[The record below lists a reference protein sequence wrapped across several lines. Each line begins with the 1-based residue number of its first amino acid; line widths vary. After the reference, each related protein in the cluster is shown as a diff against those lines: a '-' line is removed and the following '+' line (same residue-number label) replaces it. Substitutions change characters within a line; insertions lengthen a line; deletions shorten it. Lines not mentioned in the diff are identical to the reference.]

1 MKRVADKV
9 ALVSGA
15 ASGLGEA
22 ISRLLAQEG
31 ATVVLADIDDAAG
44 KRVMRDI
51 KLTGGRGLYVHLDVA
66 NEDHWISAMA
76 AVKKRFGRL
85 NIAVNC
91 AGTNIARSFPTDTT
105 LADWRALMSVNLDG
119 VFLGTKHAVAAM
131 RDNNPPNSVT
141 NGVKNGVTKDAVN
154 GSIIN
159 ISSIMGLVGFAD
171 IAAYN
176 ASKGGVRL
184 YSKSVALSCAEKSLN
199 IRVNTV
205 HPGFIDTP
213 LLRNAMARFEDPK
226 EANRVYDALQPVGH
240 IGTPEDVAFGVLYL
254 ASDESKFVTGSELV
268 IDGGYTAR

>member
-1 MKRVADKV
+1 MERVTDKI
-9 ALVSGA
+9 ALVTGA

-22 ISRLLAQEG
+22 IARLLAREG
-31 ATVVLADIDDAAG
+31 ATVVLADVNDAPG
-44 KRVMRDI
+44 KRVLREI
-51 KLTGGRGLYVHLDVA
+51 KAQGGSGLYVNLDVA
-66 NEDHWISAMA
+66 NEAHWSSAMA
-76 AVKKRFGRL
+76 LVKKRFGRL

-105 LADWRALMSVNLDG
+105 LADWRALMAVNLDG
-119 VFLGTKHAVAAM
+119 VFLGTKHAVTAM
-131 RDNNPPNSVT
+131 RDSNPI
-141 NGVKNGVTKDAVN
+141 NGPVN

-159 ISSIMGLVGFAD
+159 ISSIMGLVGMPD

-184 YSKSVALSCAEKSLN
+184 YSKSVALSCAEKRLN

-213 LLRNAMARFEDPK
+213 LLRKAMARFEDAK
-226 EANRVYDALQPVGH
+226 EASRVYDALQPVGH
-240 IGTPEDVAFGVLYL
+240 LGTPEDIAYGVLYL

>member
-1 MKRVADKV
+1 MDRVTRKI

-22 ISRLLAQEG
+22 IARLLAQEG
-31 ATVVLADIDDAAG
+31 ATVVLADLNDAAG
-44 KRVMRDI
+44 ERVLRDI
-51 KLTGGRGLYVHLDVA
+51 EVKGGNGLYVHLDVA

-76 AVKKRFGRL
+76 VVKKRFGRL

-91 AGTNIARSFPTDTT
+91 AGTNIARSFPSET
-105 LADWRALMSVNLDG
+105 LLTDWRALMSVNLDG
-119 VFLGTKHAVAAM
+119 VFLGTKHALAAM
-131 RDNNPPNSVT
+131 RDSDP
-141 NGVKNGVTKDAVN
+141 VN
-154 GSIIN
+154 GSIDN
-159 ISSIMGLVGFAD
+159 ISSILGLVGFAD

-184 YSKSVALSCAEKSLN
+184 YSKSVALSCAEKHLN

-213 LLRNAMARFEDPK
+213 LLRKAMARFEDAG
-226 EANRVYDALQPVGH
+226 EATRVYDALQPVGH
-240 IGTPEDVAFGVLYL
+240 LGTPEDIAFGVLYL
-254 ASDESKFVTGSELV
+254 ASDESKFMTGAELV

>member
-1 MKRVADKV
+1 MERVADKI
-9 ALVSGA
+9 ALVTGA

-22 ISRLLAQEG
+22 IARMLAREG
-31 ATVVLADIDDAAG
+31 ATVVLADLNDAPG
-44 KRVMRDI
+44 KRVLREI
-51 KLTGGRGLYVHLDVA
+51 KAQGGSGLYVNLDVA
-66 NEDHWISAMA
+66 NEDHWTSAMA
-76 AVKKRFGRL
+76 VVKKRFGRL

-131 RDNNPPNSVT
+131 RDSDP
-141 NGVKNGVTKDAVN
+141 VN

-159 ISSIMGLVGFAD
+159 ISSVLGLVGFAD

-184 YSKSVALSCAEKSLN
+184 YSKSVALSCAEKRLN

-205 HPGFIDTP
+205 HPGFTDTP
-213 LLRNAMARFEDPK
+213 LLRKAMARFEDPK
-226 EANRVYDALQPVGH
+226 EANRVYDALQPMGH
-240 IGTPEDVAFGVLYL
+240 LGTPEDIAFGVLYL
-254 ASDESKFVTGSELV
+254 ASDESKFVTGAELV

>member
-1 MKRVADKV
+1 MERVANKI
-9 ALVSGA
+9 ALVTGA

-22 ISRLLAQEG
+22 ITRLLAREG
-31 ATVVLADIDDAAG
+31 ATVVLADLSDAAG
-44 KRVMRDI
+44 KRVLREI
-51 KLTGGRGLYVHLDVA
+51 KAQGGTGLYTHLDVVDEA
-66 NEDHWISAMA
+66 NWVGTMA
-76 AVKKRFGRL
+76 LVKKRFGRL

-105 LADWRALMSVNLDG
+105 LADWRALMAVNLDG
-119 VFLGTKHAVAAM
+119 VFLGTKHALTVM
-131 RDNNPPNSVT
+131 RDNNPN
-141 NGVKNGVTKDAVN
+141 NGPVS

-159 ISSIMGLVGFAD
+159 ISSIMGLVGMPD

-184 YSKSVALSCAEKSLN
+184 YSKSVALSCAEQKLN
-199 IRVNTV
+199 VRVNTV

-213 LLRNAMARFEDPK
+213 LLRKGMARYEDPA
-226 EANRVYDALQPVGH
+226 EAQRLYDALQPVGH
-240 IGTPEDVAFGVLYL
+240 LGQPEDIAYGVLYL